1 MTRIIILMQVMTDY
15 SKKRNFK
22 VKKILLK
29 FVVVFLIAGNLNLVY
44 AQKATYSTEAINLY
58 NSGCNFQKTGKYELA
73 EQKYNQAL
81 KIQPNL
87 AEAKKNLA
95 IIYHNKAIN
104 SYANNDIDSAVELS
118 KKSLV
123 FDSKLIE
130 SYTILARSYSDL
142 EDYPNAVDVYSKILA
157 MRPKDYSSLQS
168 LAQIYIKTRN
178 YEEAETLYRQILAL
192 SPEDPV
198 AKQNLHY
205 VSFQKTETTLN
216 KKINEAKAL
225 NQAPKSVYRL
235 IKPSAG
241 ITPKTVNNMEKILDL
256 VWSEPNG
263 QLYLQAMADKK
274 VPIKITQGT
283 LSANATVQQKQN
295 TLMLY
300 GFIPVYQY
308 KTSSFS
314 VNVPFNYISDFY
326 DSGLDSYKRIYSL
339 QVFLHEFGHMYMNI
353 KNPGNAN
360 SLEEELGVTM
370 IGYNAA
376 HKILT
381 DSYLNK
387 EQTEKY
393 SMESLESL
401 LQDEHRTLPVY
412 SGFNRT
418 IQGLGITMPYPEVY
432 SDLPTMYKK
441 LLNEKKVYPA
451 ETFFRYVNR

>member
-1 MTRIIILMQVMTDY
+1 M
-15 SKKRNFK
+15 
-22 VKKILLK
+22 KKILLK
-29 FVVVFLIAGNLNLVY
+29 IFVVFFIAGNFNPVY
-44 AQKATYSTEAINLY
+44 AQKTIYSTEAITLY
-58 NSGCNFQKTGKYELA
+58 NSGCNLQKTGKYELA

-81 KIQPNL
+81 KVQPNL

-95 IIYHNKAIN
+95 IIYHNKALN
-104 SYANNDIDSAVELS
+104 SYANNDFDYAVVFA

-130 SYTILARSYSDL
+130 SYTILARSYADL
-142 EDYPNAVDVYSKILA
+142 EDYPSAVDVYSKILA
-157 MRPKDYSSLQS
+157 MRPKDFSSLQS
-168 LAQIYIKTRN
+168 LAQIYIKTKN

-198 AKQNLHY
+198 ARQNLHY
-205 VSFQKTETTLN
+205 VSFQKTETSLK
-216 KKINEAKAL
+216 KKINEVRAL
-225 NQAPKSVYRL
+225 SQAPKAVYRL

-241 ITPKTVNNMEKILDL
+241 ITPKTVKNMEKILDL

-300 GFIPVYQY
+300 GFIPVYEY

-326 DSGLDSYKRIYSL
+326 DSSLDAYKRIYSL

-353 KNPGNAN
+353 KNPGNTN

-376 HKILT
+376 HKMLT
-381 DSYLNK
+381 DGYLNK

-393 SMESLESL
+393 CMESLESL

-412 SGFNRT
+412 SGFNRSV
-418 IQGLGITMPYPEVY
+418 QGLGIAMPYPEVY
-432 SDLPTMYKK
+432 SDIPAIYKK
-441 LLNEKKVYPA
+441 LLDEKKVYPA
-451 ETFFRYVNR
+451 ETFVRYVNR